1 MRTFIFHEKN
11 EHADRLDEEHWH
23 IGSAYI
29 PGYGFHGTIAIFRDR
44 KHSLHRGAESGP
56 DRHLLELC
64 DSFFSR
70 GRNEPAA
77 WRGPQSLGDVF
88 SEAYLRRKSPELPI
102 APVSCGFQS
111 GSIGPRFDQGRHPGT
126 PDGGHDH
133 SELEAGMKAYLDA
146 ILSKKPISDKWPL
159 VIESMLDIYL
169 GEIPKSFEWNGELY
183 TPESFQ
189 AAYPLNYQDYLAVSS
204 FTHRPYYEA
213 FILDIPDNF
222 SNGSFLNVP
231 VEEMYHAVVQAL
243 KKGYTVAWDGDVSED
258 GFKARKGLAIMPE
271 AQVQDSCFEK
281 ACAEL
286 QVTQDM
292 RQDKFNR
299 LVTTDDH
306 LMHITGM
313 AEDQHGRPYFIV
325 KNSWGPIGPYEGF
338 LYMSAS
344 YFKLKTISVHFHKD
358 ALSDTYAKKWKL
370 SE

>member
-1 MRTFIFHEKN
+1 MRTDLMKSIGILALLIFQ
-11 EHADRLDEEHWH
+11 ATVSTGQL
-23 IGSAYI
+23 
-29 PGYGFHGTIAIFRDR
+29 
-44 KHSLHRGAESGP
+44 
-56 DRHLLELC
+56 
-64 DSFFSR
+64 
-70 GRNEPAA
+70 
-77 WRGPQSLGDVF
+77 QF
-88 SEAYLRRKSPELPI
+88 SET
-102 APVSCGFQS
+102 VSIPCTEVQN
-111 GSIGPRFDQGRHPGT
+111 QGRTGTCWSFATVSFLEAEMNRLHGVDLNLSEMYSVRHIYGEKARNYLLRQSVAGFSQGALAHDLIRAAGTYGLVPESIYPGT